1 MLLVE
6 WTPTGGSLTR
16 ISTEDVALTYQWFG
30 YITSLASLKI
40 QMAEKYGGYCKPS
53 FSDITLSPEM
63 FDGAWPPAKEAT
75 VTIKW
80 TETTEAAAVTLLTGT
95 AHRDE
100 FDRDGVQYTFR
111 QPEFDDTLGPATL
124 NATLSVLM
132 GTWCT
137 AIGVTLSN
145 QSTRSTTTEVD
156 YTYTDDVQTIDM
168 MSNVCAFFTHAF
180 KIVSGVLYLYDLL
193 ESETATAL
201 TEFDI
206 LPSSYSNEEPI
217 SLVTCVNDSVSGSNP
232 NGEEISISTSY
243 ALNTATTEAALTNIT
258 TVLEYDI
265 SIINAKF
272 DNDKPTV
279 LDCITLT
286 DESTIEGT
294 TSTSRVVSIVY
305 NFDTL
310 DMEMEAIGTIT

>member
-6 WTPTGGSLTR
+6 WTPDGGSLTR
-16 ISTEDVALTYQWFG
+16 ISTEDVALTYQWLG

-63 FDGAWPPAKEAT
+63 FDGAWPPAKTAT

-80 TETTEAAAVTLLTGT
+80 TDTTEAAAVTLLTGT
-95 AHRDE
+95 AQRDE
-100 FDRDGVQYTFR
+100 FDREGIKYTFR

-156 YTYTDDVQTIDM
+156 YVYTDDVQTIDM
-168 MSNVCAFFTHAF
+168 MSDVCAFFSHAF
-180 KIVSGVLYLYDLL
+180 KITSGVLSLYDLKV
-193 ESETATAL
+193 SGTATAL
-201 TEFDI
+201 TEFDVM
-206 LPSSYSNEEPI
+206 PSSYRNEEPI
-217 SLVTCVNDSVSGSNP
+217 SLITCGDDSVAGSDK
-232 NGEEISISTSY
+232 NGEEVSISTSY
-243 ALNTATTEAALTNIT
+243 ALNTATTETALGDIKII
-258 TVLEYDI
+258 LEKDI
-265 SIINAKF
+265 SVINAKF
-272 DNDKPTV
+272 DGNKPGI

-286 DESTIEGT
+286 DESTIETT
-294 TSTSRVVSIVY
+294 TSTSRVVSVVY

-310 DMEMEAIGTIT
+310 DMEMEAIGSIT